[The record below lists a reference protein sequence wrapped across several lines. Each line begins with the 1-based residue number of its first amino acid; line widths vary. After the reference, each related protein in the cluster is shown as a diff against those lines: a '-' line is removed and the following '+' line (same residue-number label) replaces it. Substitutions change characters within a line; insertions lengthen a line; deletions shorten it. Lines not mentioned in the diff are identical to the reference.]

1 VSKQNRKE
9 REKGRHLTRKS
20 MNTSAGLEEVGGGR
34 KSRWCVAAGE
44 ENDDMDFD
52 FVAAWTRAC
61 VKELQRLTV
70 KLEVVSDWRV
80 VARDDGATVMGAGV
94 F

>member
-1 VSKQNRKE
+1 
-9 REKGRHLTRKS
+9 
-20 MNTSAGLEEVGGGR
+20 
-34 KSRWCVAAGE
+34 
-44 ENDDMDFD
+44 MDFD